1 MLVVAAPQSIGFV
14 MDVGEHCPLHG
25 RRKTGAS
32 GYGHELLR
40 HAPNLGPVAP
50 ESALSFWVC
59 EILSS
64 SSARFDRAE
73 KMPVYACN
81 QVP

>member
-1 MLVVAAPQSIGFV
+1 
-14 MDVGEHCPLHG
+14 
-25 RRKTGAS
+25 
-32 GYGHELLR
+32 LLR
-40 HAPNLGPVAP
+40 HAPNLGPAAP

-73 KMPVYACN
+73 KMPVYARN